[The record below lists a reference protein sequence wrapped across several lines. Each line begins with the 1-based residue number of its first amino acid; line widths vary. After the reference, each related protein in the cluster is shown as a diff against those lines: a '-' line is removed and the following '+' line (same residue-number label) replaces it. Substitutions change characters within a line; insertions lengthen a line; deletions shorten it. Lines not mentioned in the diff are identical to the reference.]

1 MIMSDYWEQ
10 NRPLKKRH
18 EDKKLRV
25 VKAWIEIT
33 MKKGE
38 ITMKK
43 GIVNIYLKP
52 NLISNCILIKV

>member
-18 EDKKLRV
+18 KDKKLRV
-25 VKAWIEIT
+25 VKAWI
-33 MKKGE
+33 E